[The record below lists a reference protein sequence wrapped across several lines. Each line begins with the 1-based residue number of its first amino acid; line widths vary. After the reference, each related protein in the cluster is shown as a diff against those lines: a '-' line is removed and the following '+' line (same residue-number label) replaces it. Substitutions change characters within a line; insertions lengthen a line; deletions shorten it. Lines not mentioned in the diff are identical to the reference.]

1 MCARVWDRLVSRLSN
16 ARFTAPPLHSVAALA
31 NVQLLLAC
39 VLVFIVASSVAAE
52 RLPIRIYTTEDG
64 LAHANVRRI
73 VRDPRG
79 FLWFCTIDGLSRFD
93 GAEFVTYRTGD
104 GLPDPWVTD
113 LLTTRDGTY
122 WVATNGGVARFDA
135 LTQRLPRDGDRRAE
149 QRAGRSF
156 SGVAFEGSA
165 KQRQVRVL
173 LEDRAGR
180 VWAGAVGGLSVLD
193 RRLSPASFRPVV
205 ASPRATVTSLIES
218 ADGTLWIGTLDGL
231 FHRQL
236 SGEVSPEPTALRSG
250 VRYVRALA
258 QDKDGRLWVGHDE
271 GLLVLGPGGG
281 VSRLTSSAVR
291 GLRSCGTGSLRD
303 RRLHL
308 PANGDDACTM
318 NPGDGLDD
326 RRVRALAAGS
336 DGQVRVGMVSGSV
349 ATVSGLS
356 DIDGAQI
363 TSVGPAHGLVEH
375 PITTVT
381 EDRDGNVWIGTDAS
395 GALRIAALGLVSYFQ
410 ADGLRNDFVP
420 FLFEDDQ
427 GRLIAVSASRFAINE
442 FDGRRFVKT
451 RFNVPPRVPDTGLF
465 TVLRDHLGAWWLGTP
480 AGLYRFPATRGIAHV
495 ADVTPAAHYAGI
507 ATLPSDELYP
517 LFEDRRGDIWLI
529 AQLPDQVRLV
539 RWRRA
544 SDEFTTYGASEGLG
558 EIPPDWT
565 VARPAI
571 VESQLGQLFFGFRDV
586 GLFAYRDGRFE
597 SILDRGKPVDVI
609 SLHLDRV
616 GRLWIIGPDGT
627 VRRLDNLSARR
638 LTTDAK
644 VARSLTGANVRCMV
658 EDASGHFFFGTMSG
672 VIEVDPASGDTRR
685 YTTADGLAQNEVWGA
700 LASRRGDLW
709 FGTTAGVS
717 RLDRTRSRRRTPAPR
732 VLIRMVTVNGDARLV
747 SELGDEG
754 VSELTLAP
762 SERGIA
768 IAFFALAFGSGE
780 HLRYQY
786 RLEGAED
793 AWSPP
798 TPVRSVN
805 YAHLSPGAYRFQV
818 RAVTLSGATSG
829 LPASVSFHVLP
840 PVWQRSWFVTA
851 ASVVVVGLVVLL
863 YRYRVGQLVAIE
875 RVRTRIATDLHDD
888 IGASLSQIAIQS
900 ELALGEGD
908 VSPGTA
914 NALGRIATTSRELV
928 ESMGDIVWAI
938 NPDRDRV
945 GDLLQRMRYFASDT
959 LTGKNIQFSF
969 NAPDTGRDLAL
980 TTEVRREVLLIFK
993 EAVNNIVRHAQCSR
1007 ADIDVRIERGGL
1019 VVQVADDGQG
1029 LESVARGN
1037 GHGLASMQARARRLN
1052 GRLEITTSA
1061 GGGTRLALH
1070 VPWRQA
1076 SHAYLSR

>member
-1 MCARVWDRLVSRLSN
+1 MSGLLARE
-16 ARFTAPPLHSVAALA
+16 
-31 NVQLLLAC
+31 LLAC
-39 VLVFIVASSVAAE
+39 LLLLFVVSSAAAE
-52 RLPIRIYTTEDG
+52 RLPIHIYTTEDG

-122 WVATNGGVARFDA
+122 WVATNGGVAIFDA
-135 LTQRLPRDGDRRAE
+135 LTQQLPRDGQQRAE
-149 QRAGRSF
+149 QRPRRSF
-156 SGVAFEGSA
+156 SSVAFEGSA
-165 KQRQVRVL
+165 KLRQVRVL

-193 RRLSPASFRPVV
+193 RRVAPASFRPVV
-205 ASPRATVTSLIES
+205 PSPTAMVTSLIES
-218 ADGTLWIGTLDGL
+218 FDGSLWIGTLSGL
-231 FHRQL
+231 FHRRP
-236 SGEVSPEPTALRSG
+236 SGDVSPEPTALRG
-250 VRYVRALA
+250 GATQVRALA
-258 QDKDGRLWVGHDE
+258 QDKDGRLWVGHDQ
-271 GLLVLGPGGG
+271 GLLVLGPGAG
-281 VSRLTSSAVR
+281 VSRPASLAARELR
-291 GLRSCGTGSLRD
+291 GCGTGPSRY
-303 RRLHL
+303 RRLRL
-308 PANGDDACTM
+308 PTRADDACTV
-318 NPGDGLDD
+318 NPGDGLVD
-326 RRVRALAAGS
+326 RRVRALTVGS
-336 DGQVRVGMVSGSV
+336 DGHVRVGMVSGSV
-349 ATVSGLS
+349 ATIQGLNDS
-356 DIDGAQI
+356 DGAQI
-363 TSVGPAHGLVEH
+363 TTVGPAHGLADD
-375 PITTVT
+375 PITTVL
-381 EDRDGNVWIGTDAS
+381 EDRDGNLWIGTDAS
-395 GALRIAALGLVSYFQ
+395 GALRIAALGLVSYFE

-420 FLFEDDQ
+420 FLLEDDR
-427 GRLIAVSASRFAINE
+427 GRLIAVSASRFTINE

-451 RFNVPPRVPDTGLF
+451 RFNVPPHVPDNGLF
-465 TVLRDHLGAWWLGTP
+465 TVLRDHVGAWWLGTP
-480 AGLYRFPATRGIAHV
+480 AGLYRFPATRGIPQV
-495 ADVTPAAHYAGI
+495 ARVTPDAHYAGI
-507 ATLPSDELYP
+507 AALPGDELYP

-529 AQLPDQVRLV
+529 APLPDQVRLV

-544 SDEFTTYGASEGLG
+544 SDDFTLYGAAEGLRD
-558 EIPPDWT
+558 IPTDWT
-565 VARPAI
+565 VSRPAI
-571 VESQLGQLFFGFRDV
+571 VEGPLGQLFFGFQDI
-586 GLFAYRDGRFE
+586 GLFTYRDGRFV
-597 SILDRGKPVDVI
+597 SILDRGKPVSVI
-609 SLHLDRV
+609 GLHLDRR

-627 VRRLDNLSARR
+627 VRRLDDLSTHR

-644 VARSLTGANVRCMV
+644 VARSLAGANVRCMV
-658 EDASGHFFFGTMSG
+658 EDASGRFFFGTMSG
-672 VIEVDPASGDTRR
+672 VVEVDPASGDTWR
-685 YTTADGLAQNEVWGA
+685 YTTADGLAQNEVWSA

-709 FGTTAGVS
+709 FGTIAGVS
-717 RLDRTRSRRRTPAPR
+717 RLDRTGSRPRTAAPR
-732 VLIRMVTVNGDARLV
+732 VLIRTVTVNGDARLV

-754 VSELTLAP
+754 VSGLTLAP

-805 YAHLSPGAYRFQV
+805 YAHLSPGAYRFRV
-818 RAVTLSGATSG
+818 RAVTLSGATSA
-829 LPASVSFHVLP
+829 LPASVSFQILP
-840 PVWQRSWFVTA
+840 PVWQRAWFA
-851 ASVVVVGLVVLL
+851 ALASAVVVGLVVLL
-863 YRYRVGQLVAIE
+863 YRYRVAQLVAVE

-900 ELALGEGD
+900 ELALGEAD

-959 LTGKNIQFSF
+959 LAGKNIEFSF
-969 NAPDTGRDLAL
+969 SAPDTGRDLAL
-980 TTEVRREVLLIFK
+980 ATEVRREVLLIFK
-993 EAVNNIVRHAQCSR
+993 EAVNNIARHARCSH
-1007 ADIDVRIERGGL
+1007 ADIDVRVERGGL

-1029 LESVARGN
+1029 LSESIVRGN
-1037 GHGLASMQARARRLN
+1037 GHGLASMEARARRLN
-1052 GRLEITTSA
+1052 ARLDIKTRA
-1061 GGGTRLALH
+1061 GGGTRLVLH
-1070 VPWRQA
+1070 VPWRAA